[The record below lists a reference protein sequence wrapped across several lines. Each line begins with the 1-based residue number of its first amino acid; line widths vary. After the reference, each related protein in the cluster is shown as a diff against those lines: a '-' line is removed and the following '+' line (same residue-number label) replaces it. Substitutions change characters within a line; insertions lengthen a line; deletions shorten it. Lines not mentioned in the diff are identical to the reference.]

1 MRRSFGA
8 LNSVGAVLV
17 VVLVAMQAGIR
28 CGGAGG
34 AVSTGAGLAEVVCA
48 LVLDEQGVE
57 REICDTGAK
66 LAELLARL
74 MAENTLPAPAAS
86 GAPTS
91 SASAMASALRRASA
105 SAAVERKPVRI
116 LNLYVKRS
124 AK

>member
-1 MRRSFGA
+1 MHHRTSAADRAPLRFPKSGRRDQRWARGSF
-8 LNSVGAVLV
+8 
-17 VVLVAMQAGIR
+17 
-28 CGGAGG
+28 
-34 AVSTGAGLAEVVCA
+34 GAGLAEVVCA

-74 MAENTLPAPAAS
+74 MAENTLPAPAGS
-86 GAPTS
+86 RAPTS
-91 SASAMASALRRASA
+91 SAAAMASALRRASA